1 MTDISQ
7 LPRWQRLD
15 EVQRKKAQHHLVN
28 AAGLT
33 GLTASGMGGA
43 RWMARNTPAGGMR
56 SAPVAR
62 AAKIA
67 RGSKFGRAL
76 GATTAAAGV
85 LGAGSTL
92 TWGASLGREIKRDEA
107 KLRAQ
112 NLVKADS
119 WRNHVSPAD
128 QQGHAYLKRG
138 ERDKKSLAALP
149 GATGAAGAGLLGR
162 EASRYFDRNE
172 LRNATGRHIGYS
184 RWNVRGR
191 ASGKRALASSAL
203 LSGSVALAPAAYRQ
217 WKEANRWRDKAGKI
231 EARGRDRMNV
241 GKSLKHQYGVGLGA
255 PEYVPATLMSSHDRK
270 QSIEQMRSRATNRSL
285 YPRHRQHSLYAGR
298 RKGAQDKEIV
308 DTSRRK
314 WLRARDRAF
323 TRGYA
328 SPMKNPV
335 LALDGVGHA
344 VVNPDF
350 RSRAAR
356 SATLKLNAKLGT
368 DSRERLHEYRLAT
381 RAKAGQ
387 KMDRWATDA
396 GRSMARSRNRKLAA
410 GAAGTAVFGSLGT
423 GIALKR
429 RRERIGK
436 SMPLSEIGKA
446 FAMPRIRIKP
456 LAAPIKRTSPIRRGT
471 FVRTPAGQTTYR
483 RGSL

>member
-119 WRNHVSPAD
+119 WRNHVSPAA

-149 GATGAAGAGLLGR
+149 GAGALAGGGLM
-162 EASRYFDRNE
+162 ASGGVMANRMR
-172 LRNATGRHIGYS
+172 S
-184 RWNVRGR
+184 RGR
-191 ASGKRALASSAL
+191 LAGGASLLAGSA
-203 LSGSVALAPAAYRQ
+203 ALAPSAYRQ
-217 WKEANRWRDKAGKI
+217 WKEADRWRGRAGKI
-231 EARGRDRMNV
+231 EARGRQRMTV
-241 GKSLKHQYGVGLGA
+241 GKSLVEVSKLSPTQALSRKRGVSKAVPGL
-255 PEYVPATLMSSHDRK
+255 R
-270 QSIEQMRSRATNRSL
+270 
-285 YPRHRQHSLYAGR
+285 
-298 RKGAQDKEIV
+298 
-308 DTSRRK
+308 
-314 WLRARDRAF
+314 F
-323 TRGYA
+323 
-328 SPMKNPV
+328 
-335 LALDGVGHA
+335 
-344 VVNPDF
+344 
-350 RSRAAR
+350 
-356 SATLKLNAKLGT
+356 
-368 DSRERLHEYRLAT
+368 
-381 RAKAGQ
+381 
-387 KMDRWATDA
+387 
-396 GRSMARSRNRKLAA
+396 
-410 GAAGTAVFGSLGT
+410 
-423 GIALKR
+423 
-429 RRERIGK
+429 
-436 SMPLSEIGKA
+436 
-446 FAMPRIRIKP
+446 KP
-456 LAAPIKRTSPIRRGT
+456 LIRRGSPVRRGT
-471 FVRTPAGQTTYR
+471 FVRTLAGSTTYR

>member
-1 MTDISQ
+1 
-7 LPRWQRLD
+7 
-15 EVQRKKAQHHLVN
+15 
-28 AAGLT
+28 
-33 GLTASGMGGA
+33 
-43 RWMARNTPAGGMR
+43 MARNTPVGGMR

-119 WRNHVSPAD
+119 WRNHVSPVA

-162 EASRYFDRNE
+162 EANRYFDRNE
-172 LRNATGRHIGYS
+172 LRNTAGRHVGYS
-184 RWNVRGR
+184 QWNVRGR
-191 ASGKRALASSAL
+191 ASGKRALASGALFVGSA
-203 LSGSVALAPAAYRQ
+203 ALAPAAYRQ
-217 WKEANRWRDKAGKI
+217 WKEADRWRGKARKI
-231 EARGRDRMNV
+231 EAKGRDRMNV
-241 GKSLKHQYGVGLGA
+241 GKSLKYQYGVGLDA
-255 PEYVPATLMSSHDRK
+255 PEYIPATLMSSHDRK
-270 QSIEQMRSRATNRSL
+270 QSIERMKSRAAYRGQ
-285 YPRHRQHSLYAGR
+285 YPRARHYSLYAGR
-298 RKGAQDKEIV
+298 SKGAQDKEIV
-308 DTSRRK
+308 DASKRK

-328 SPMKNPV
+328 STTKNPV
-335 LALDGVGHA
+335 LALDATGRA
-344 VVNPDF
+344 AVNPDF

-356 SATLKLNAKLGT
+356 NATLKLNAKLGT
-368 DSRERLHEYRLAT
+368 ESRERLHEYRLAT
-381 RAKAGQ
+381 RTKAGQ
-387 KMDRWATDA
+387 KMDRWATEA
-396 GRSMARSRNRKLAA
+396 GQSMARSRNRKLAVGTA
-410 GAAGTAVFGSLGT
+410 GAAVLGSLGT

-436 SMPLSEIGKA
+436 SIPLSEVNKA
-446 FAMPRIRIKP
+446 FTMPRIRIKP

>member
-119 WRNHVSPAD
+119 WRNHVSPAA

-231 EARGRDRMNV
+231 EARGR
-241 GKSLKHQYGVGLGA
+241 
-255 PEYVPATLMSSHDRK
+255 
-270 QSIEQMRSRATNRSL
+270 
-285 YPRHRQHSLYAGR
+285 
-298 RKGAQDKEIV
+298 
-308 DTSRRK
+308 
-314 WLRARDRAF
+314 
-323 TRGYA
+323 
-328 SPMKNPV
+328 
-335 LALDGVGHA
+335 
-344 VVNPDF
+344 
-350 RSRAAR
+350 
-356 SATLKLNAKLGT
+356 
-368 DSRERLHEYRLAT
+368 
-381 RAKAGQ
+381 
-387 KMDRWATDA
+387 
-396 GRSMARSRNRKLAA
+396 NRKLAA

-471 FVRTPAGQTTYR
+471 FVRTPADQTTYR

>member
-119 WRNHVSPAD
+119 WRNHVSPAA

-138 ERDKKSLAALP
+138 ERDKRALSAIP
-149 GATGAAGAGLLGR
+149 AAGALAGGGLM
-162 EASRYFDRNE
+162 ASGGVMANRMR
-172 LRNATGRHIGYS
+172 S
-184 RWNVRGR
+184 RGR
-191 ASGKRALASSAL
+191 LAGGASLLAGSA
-203 LSGSVALAPAAYRQ
+203 ALAPSAYRQ
-217 WKEANRWRDKAGKI
+217 WKEADRWRGRAGKI
-231 EARGRDRMNV
+231 EARGRQRMTV
-241 GKSLKHQYGVGLGA
+241 GKSLVEVSKLSPTQALSRKRGVSKAVPGL
-255 PEYVPATLMSSHDRK
+255 R
-270 QSIEQMRSRATNRSL
+270 
-285 YPRHRQHSLYAGR
+285 
-298 RKGAQDKEIV
+298 
-308 DTSRRK
+308 
-314 WLRARDRAF
+314 F
-323 TRGYA
+323 
-328 SPMKNPV
+328 
-335 LALDGVGHA
+335 
-344 VVNPDF
+344 
-350 RSRAAR
+350 
-356 SATLKLNAKLGT
+356 
-368 DSRERLHEYRLAT
+368 
-381 RAKAGQ
+381 
-387 KMDRWATDA
+387 
-396 GRSMARSRNRKLAA
+396 
-410 GAAGTAVFGSLGT
+410 
-423 GIALKR
+423 
-429 RRERIGK
+429 
-436 SMPLSEIGKA
+436 
-446 FAMPRIRIKP
+446 KP
-456 LAAPIKRTSPIRRGT
+456 LIRRGSPVRRGT
-471 FVRTPAGQTTYR
+471 FVRTLAGSTTYR